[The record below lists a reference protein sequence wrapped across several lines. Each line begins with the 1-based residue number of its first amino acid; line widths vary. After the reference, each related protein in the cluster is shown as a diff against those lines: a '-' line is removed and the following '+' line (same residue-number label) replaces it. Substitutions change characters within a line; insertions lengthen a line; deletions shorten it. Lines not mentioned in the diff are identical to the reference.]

1 MKAFR
6 PITQPSLSLRRA
18 FTLIE
23 LLAVIGILITLATLT
38 AMSVQRIGRDTRL
51 SKATNTLLGVLERA
65 RSQAI
70 REHRP
75 MLITFVVRVERRG
88 PLDTDPI
95 RTEWVEAITARLED
109 ARVHQKEASANVS
122 SLDKQFYMDRF
133 EPHPSI
139 PPTAFS
145 PGIKVAGPAM
155 DIGGGMT
162 DRLWLTQ
169 PDIAN
174 VEYGAMIGVM
184 FGPDGALLTRLS
196 GGGAANA
203 AGYRSIVLDL
213 DRDGEQRVPDSSEG
227 AGRYFNYD
235 DLDDESMVYM
245 QQVVAVFDDK
255 MAREVYDATNWSGS
269 SYDLQELGQPCSQVR
284 KGMARKWCEQ
294 SEFIS
299 QFADRIFI
307 NRNTG
312 RAELQQR

>member
-1 MKAFR
+1 MKVFR
-6 PITQPSLSLRRA
+6 PSFTEPDTLRRA

-70 REHRP
+70 REHKP
-75 MLITFVVRVERRG
+75 MLVTFVVRVERRG

-95 RTEWVEAITARLED
+95 RTEWVEAVTARLED
-109 ARVHQKEASANVS
+109 ARVHQKNPETPS
-122 SLDKQFYMDRF
+122 SWDQQYYMDRF

-139 PPTAFS
+139 PPTAFA

-155 DIGGGMT
+155 DDFTGMS
-162 DRLWLTQ
+162 DRTWVTQ
-169 PDIAN
+169 PDLAN
-174 VEYGAMIGVM
+174 TEFGKMIGVM

-203 AGYRSIVLDL
+203 AKYRSIVLDL
-213 DRDGEQRVPDSSEG
+213 DRDGEQRAPDPGEG
-227 AGRYFNYD
+227 TAGYFDYD
-235 DLDDESMVYM
+235 DLEDETRIYM
-245 QQVVAVFDDK
+245 MQLVAVFDDK
-255 MAREVYDATNWSGS
+255 IAREVFDAAYWSGS
-269 SYDLQELGQPCSQVR
+269 SYQPRKLDDECSDLR
-284 KGMARKWCEQ
+284 KGTARKLCEQ